1 MSPLATLILASCAV
15 YGYVCIY
22 YTLLAT
28 RRRREQ
34 EYLAFGLLSG
44 GLGLYAFSELLYV
57 GSETAAEVV
66 RAHRIGSV
74 ALLVC
79 SAFLVDFVAALLRR
93 RNRVRL
99 LVYLWALSGLVALG
113 LGALWEP
120 GEPLFGPYL
129 SLLPPIDA
137 PAVRPTTVGLV
148 FLATGALVPATAGF
162 VLMRDWWSED
172 ETPSTTETQTEAGTE
187 AAREAAIGRRYRRV
201 IMVTLGIALLS
212 GLHDLAIWAGVLRS
226 FRLLEHTTM
235 LFIFGMSY
243 MLLDRF
249 VRASETLSE
258 RTSELRVAYDDL
270 QAKQHRLVRKQQLA
284 AVGELSA
291 VVAHEV
297 RNPLAVIKNAVSG
310 LRRPT
315 LAPPDRE
322 TLLSIL
328 DEETSRLN
336 RLMHDLLAYARPVV
350 PQGRELDAEELLR
363 RAVERAMDATEDSE
377 GIEVVWE
384 LDGPDHLHGDS
395 ELLRHALVNV
405 LENAIQ
411 AMPSGGTLTVGT
423 RTAPLGDGQGIGLFF
438 RDTGEGMDTLVRDK
452 ARDPFFTTRP
462 AGTGLGLA
470 IVERVIRN
478 HGGEVHIE
486 SAHGQGTEI
495 ELTLP
500 IERPSTS
507 PIPSPEGTTGP
518 RLSGITEVPE

>member
-1 MSPLATLILASCAV
+1 MSPLATLILASCAI

-57 GSETAAEVV
+57 GAETTAAAV

-74 ALLVC
+74 ALLIVA
-79 SAFLVDFVAALLRR
+79 AFLVDFVAALLRR
-93 RNRVRL
+93 RNRARI

-113 LGALWEP
+113 LGLLWEP
-120 GEPLFGPYL
+120 GTPTHGPYL

-137 PAVRPTTVGLV
+137 PAVRPTTAGLV
-148 FLATGALVPATAGF
+148 YLATGALVPAMAGF
-162 VLMRDWWSED
+162 ALTRDWWPREEPEPIESE
-172 ETPSTTETQTEAGTE
+172 P
-187 AAREAAIGRRYRRV
+187 AIGERYRRV
-201 IMVTLGIALLS
+201 IMITLGIALLC
-212 GLHDLAIWAGVLRS
+212 GIHDTAVWAGVLRS

-249 VRASETLSE
+249 VRASQTLSE

-270 QAKQHRLVRKQQLA
+270 RAKQHRLVRKQQLA

-310 LRRPT
+310 LRRAT
-315 LAPPDRE
+315 LRPADRD

-328 DEETSRLN
+328 DEETGRLN
-336 RLMHDLLAYARPVV
+336 RLMHDLLAYARPVL
-350 PQGRELDAEELLR
+350 PQGRELNAEELLR
-363 RAVERAMDATEDSE
+363 RAVERAMDATEEAEAIDL
-377 GIEVVWE
+377 VWE
-384 LDGPDHLHGDS
+384 LEGPDHLYGDS

-411 AMPSGGTLTVGT
+411 AMPDGGTLTVGT
-423 RTAPLGDGQGIGLFF
+423 RAAILEEGEEGVSLFF
-438 RDTGEGMDTLVRDK
+438 RDTGEGMDTMVRDK

-495 ELTLP
+495 QLILP
-500 IERPSTS
+500 TERLSRS
-507 PIPSPEGTTGP
+507 PIPPPEGTSGP
-518 RLSGITEVPE
+518 RLSGITEVPS

>member
-28 RRRREQ
+28 RRRRDQ

-57 GSETAAEVV
+57 RSETIGEAIQ
-66 RAHRIGSV
+66 AHRIGSV
-74 ALLVC
+74 ALLIVA
-79 SAFLVDFVAALLRR
+79 AFLVDFVAALLQR
-93 RNRVRL
+93 RNRARL
-99 LVYLWALSGLVALG
+99 LVYLWAVTGLIALG
-113 LGALWEP
+113 LGLMWEP
-120 GEPLFGPYL
+120 GEPLVGPFIT
-129 SLLPPIDA
+129 LLPPIDA
-137 PAVRPTTVGLV
+137 PAVRPTWIGLAY
-148 FLATGALVPATAGF
+148 LATGALVPVAAGF
-162 VLMRDWWSED
+162 LLTRDWRPRGIN
-172 ETPSTTETQTEAGTE
+172 ETSDSGAMGQ
-187 AAREAAIGRRYRRV
+187 RYRRV
-201 IMVTLGIALLS
+201 IVITLGIALLA
-212 GLHDLAIWAGVLRS
+212 GLHDTLVWAGLVRS
-226 FRLLEHTTM
+226 FRILEHTTM
-235 LFIFGMSY
+235 VFIFGMSY

-249 VRASETLSE
+249 VRASQALSE
-258 RTSELRVAYDDL
+258 RTSELGSAYDDL
-270 QAKQHRLVRKQQLA
+270 RAKQHRLVRKQQLA

-310 LRRPT
+310 LRRAT
-315 LAPPDRE
+315 LSPPDRA

-328 DEETSRLN
+328 DEETGRLN
-336 RLMHDLLAYARPVV
+336 RLMHDLLAYARPVL
-350 PQGRELDAEELLR
+350 PQGRKLDAEELLR
-363 RAVERAMDATEDSE
+363 RAVERAMDAADSAE

-384 LDGPDHLHGDS
+384 LEGPPHVHGDS

-411 AMPSGGTLTVGT
+411 AMPGGGTLTVGT
-423 RTAPLGDGQGIGLFF
+423 RPITLEGGHEGIGLSF

-478 HGGEVHIE
+478 HGGEVRIE
-486 SAHGQGTEI
+486 SSHGRGTEI
-495 ELTLP
+495 LLSLPTERLSQLP
-500 IERPSTS
+500 IP
-507 PIPSPEGTTGP
+507 PPEGTSGG
-518 RLSGITEVPE
+518 RLSGITEVKP

>member
-28 RRRREQ
+28 RRRRDQ

-57 GSETAAEVV
+57 QAETVNESV

-74 ALLVC
+74 ALLIVA
-79 SAFLVDFVAALLRR
+79 AFLVDFVAALLQR
-93 RNRVRL
+93 RNRLRI

-113 LGALWEP
+113 LGLLWEP
-120 GEPLFGPYL
+120 GEPTWGPYI
-129 SLLPPIDA
+129 SLLPAIDS
-137 PAVRPTTVGLV
+137 PAVRPSAVGLAY
-148 FLATGALVPATAGF
+148 LATGGMVPVAAGI
-162 VLMRDWWSED
+162 LLSRDWRPRGISEGS
-172 ETPSTTETQTEAGTE
+172 ESGALGQ
-187 AAREAAIGRRYRRV
+187 RYRRV
-201 IMVTLGIALLS
+201 IVITLGIALMA
-212 GLHDLAIWAGVLRS
+212 GLHDTLVWAGIVRS
-226 FRLLEHTTM
+226 FRILEHTTM
-235 LFIFGMSY
+235 LFVFGMSY

-249 VRASETLSE
+249 VRVSRTLSE
-258 RTSELRVAYDDL
+258 RTSELGTAYDEL
-270 QAKQHRLVRKQQLA
+270 RAKQHRLVRKQQLA

-310 LRRPT
+310 LRRAT
-315 LAPPDRE
+315 LSPSDRT

-328 DEETSRLN
+328 DEETGRLN
-336 RLMHDLLAYARPVV
+336 RLMHDLLAYARPVL
-350 PQGRELDAEELLR
+350 PQGRELDAGELLR
-363 RAVERAMDATEDSE
+363 RAVERAMDAADSAE
-377 GIEVVWE
+377 GIELIWE
-384 LDGPDHLHGDS
+384 LNGPRHVHGDS

-411 AMPSGGTLTVGT
+411 AMPRGGTLTVGT
-423 RTAPLGDGQGIGLFF
+423 RAVTLEGGHEGIGLSF
-438 RDTGEGMDTLVRDK
+438 RDTGEGMDSLVRDK

-478 HGGEVHIE
+478 HGGAVQIE
-486 SAHGQGTEI
+486 SSYGQGTEI
-495 ELTLP
+495 VLSLP
-500 IERPSTS
+500 TERLSHV
-507 PIPSPEGTTGP
+507 PIPPPEGTSGA
-518 RLSGITEVPE
+518 RLSGITEVPT

>member
-1 MSPLATLILASCAV
+1 MSPLATLILASCAI
-15 YGYVCIY
+15 YGYGCIY

-57 GSETAAEVV
+57 GSETAAEAV

-74 ALLVC
+74 ALLVMA
-79 SAFLVDFVAALLRR
+79 AFLVDFVAALLRK
-93 RNRVRL
+93 RNRARL
-99 LVYLWALSGLVALG
+99 VVYLWALSGLVALG
-113 LGALWEP
+113 AGLLWEP
-120 GEPLFGPYL
+120 GAPTYGPYL

-137 PAVRPTTVGLV
+137 PAVRPTAVGL
-148 FLATGALVPATAGF
+148 FYLATGALVPVASGFALTRSRWPAEEGATAEPEPA
-162 VLMRDWWSED
+162 VD
-172 ETPSTTETQTEAGTE
+172 P
-187 AAREAAIGRRYRRV
+187 RYRRV
-201 IMVTLGIALLS
+201 ITATLGIALLC
-212 GLHDLAIWAGVLRS
+212 GVHDTAVWAGVLRS
-226 FRLLEHTTM
+226 FRLIEHATM

-249 VRASETLSE
+249 VRASESLSE
-258 RTSELRVAYDDL
+258 RTSELRSAYDDL
-270 QAKQHRLVRKQQLA
+270 RAKQHRLVRKEQLA

-310 LRRPT
+310 LRRST
-315 LAPPDRE
+315 LAPPDRN

-328 DEETSRLN
+328 DEETGRLN
-336 RLMHDLLAYARPVV
+336 RLMHDLLAYARPVL
-350 PQGRELDAEELLR
+350 PQGRELDAEKLLR
-363 RAVERAMDATEDSE
+363 RAVERAMDAAE
-377 GIEVVWE
+377 GAAAIDVVWE
-384 LDGPDHLHGDS
+384 LEGPDHLHGDS

-411 AMPSGGTLTVGT
+411 AMPDGGTLTVGT
-423 RTAPLGDGQGIGLFF
+423 RPAELEEGHAGVGLFF
-438 RDTGEGMDTLVRDK
+438 RDTGEGMDSLVRDK

-495 ELTLP
+495 QLTLP
-500 IERPSTS
+500 TERLSTH
-507 PIPSPEGTTGP
+507 PIPPPEGTTDA
-518 RLSGITEVPE
+518 RLSGITEVPQ

>member
-1 MSPLATLILASCAV
+1 MSPLATLILASCAI

-57 GSETAAEVV
+57 EAETAAEAV
-66 RAHRIGSV
+66 RSHRIGSV
-74 ALLVC
+74 ALLVVA
-79 SAFLVDFVAALLRR
+79 AFLVDFVAALLRR
-93 RNRVRL
+93 RNRLRI
-99 LVYLWALSGLVALG
+99 LVYLWALSGLVCLALG
-113 LGALWEP
+113 LLWEP
-120 GEPLFGPYL
+120 GEPTYGPYL
-129 SLLPPIDA
+129 SLLPAIDA
-137 PAVRPTTVGLV
+137 PAVRPTVVGLAY
-148 FLATGALVPATAGF
+148 LATGGLVPVTAAF
-162 VLMRDWWSED
+162 VLSRDWWPRD
-172 ETPSTTETQTEAGTE
+172 ETAAAPPETEADV
-187 AAREAAIGRRYRRV
+187 GRRYRRV
-201 IMVTLGIALLS
+201 IMVTLGIALLC
-212 GLHDLAIWAGVLRS
+212 GVHDTAVWAGVLRS

-235 LFIFGMSY
+235 IFIFGMSY

-249 VRASETLSE
+249 VRASHTLSE

-315 LAPPDRE
+315 LAPPDRD

-328 DEETSRLN
+328 DEETGRLN
-336 RLMHDLLAYARPVV
+336 RLMHDLLAYARPVL

-363 RAVERAMDATEDSE
+363 RAVERAIDTAEDAE

-384 LDGPDHLHGDS
+384 LDGPDHLYGDS

-411 AMPSGGTLTVGT
+411 AMPDGGTLTVGT
-423 RTAPLGDGQGIGLFF
+423 RPATLEGDHPAVGLFF
-438 RDTGEGMDTLVRDK
+438 RDTGEGMDTMVRDK

-478 HGGEVHIE
+478 HGGDVQIE

-495 ELTLP
+495 QLTLP
-500 IERPSTS
+500 MERLSMS
-507 PIPSPEGTTGP
+507 PIPSPEGTSGP
-518 RLSGITEVPE
+518 RLSGITELPR